1 LKHGDH
7 GDHGDLALLPDTR
20 RQKAELDSLVDRI
33 LDDAFK
39 IHRQYGPGLL
49 ESAYEAILA
58 HDLVFQHAMKVER
71 QKTLPILHDGLKIDA
86 GYRIDM
92 LVNDA
97 IIIEMKA
104 CEKILPV
111 HEAQLLTY
119 MRFSQKRIG
128 LILNFNTRMFKDG
141 IRRLML

>member
-1 LKHGDH
+1 M
-7 GDHGDLALLPDTR
+7 R
-20 RQKAELDSLVDRI
+20 
-33 LDDAFK
+33 
-39 IHRQYGPGLL
+39 
-49 ESAYEAILA
+49 
-58 HDLVFQHAMKVER
+58 VEK

-97 IIIEMKA
+97 VIIELKS

-119 MRFSQKRIG
+119 MRFSQKRLG